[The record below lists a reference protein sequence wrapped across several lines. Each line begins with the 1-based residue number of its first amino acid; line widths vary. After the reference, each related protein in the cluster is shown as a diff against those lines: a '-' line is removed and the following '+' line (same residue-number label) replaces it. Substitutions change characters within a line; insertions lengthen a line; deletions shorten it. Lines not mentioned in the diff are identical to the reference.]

1 MNMKNNYTPKA
12 VPKRPGVSRMNLYG
26 RSSSH
31 FTRIPRMFAVE
42 LELELEFH
50 LIGDLMSTDPDD
62 YGGHPAMKMPTLVTE
77 AGTWFGSLPICRE
90 LARCSELNLDIT
102 WPEDLH
108 RPVAANAQELVLTAM
123 STEVGLILAKATGVA
138 ADNAHQ
144 IKLLASLLG
153 AMEWLE
159 INAGRAIDT
168 LAPERD
174 LSFLEVT
181 LFCLV
186 EHLEFRE
193 VLSLDA
199 YPALRAF
206 GQRFGARKS
215 ALATAFKFDFPQT

>member
-1 MNMKNNYTPKA
+1 
-12 VPKRPGVSRMNLYG
+12 MNLYG

-31 FTRIPRMFAVE
+31 FTRIPRIFAVE
-42 LELELEFH
+42 LELDLEFQ
-50 LIGDLMSTDPDD
+50 IIRDLMSTNPDD
-62 YGGHPAMKMPTLVTE
+62 YGGHPAMKMPTLVTD

-90 LARCSELNLDIT
+90 LAQCSELGLDIT

-123 STEVGLILAKATGVA
+123 STEVGLIMGKATGVA

-144 IKLLASLLG
+144 LKLRASLLG

-186 EHLEFRE
+186 EHLEFRA

-199 YPALRAF
+199 YPALSAF
-206 GQRFGARKS
+206 GQRFGERRAARE
-215 ALATAFKFDFPQT
+215 TCFKFDFPQN